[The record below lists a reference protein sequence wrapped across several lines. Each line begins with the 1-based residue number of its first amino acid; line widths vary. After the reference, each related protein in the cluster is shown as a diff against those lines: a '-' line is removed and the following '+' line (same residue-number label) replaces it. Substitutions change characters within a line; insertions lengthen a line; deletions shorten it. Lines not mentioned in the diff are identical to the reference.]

1 VIKSYFYKLFKL
13 FEYYDAMKENL
24 VDNLVDKFHV
34 TRDKIDLY
42 KEYLDVLSK
51 QFTVQDGRQLNQ
63 INSLEERTKVII
75 RRCLGN
81 LIILF
86 HLIYSKLNTIVP
98 MVQSKFNF
106 INRIVVSLYQVYQK
120 HDGQITKLLVES
132 FIDEFTKFSNGFQ
145 GCVNTCI
152 SYLNASP
159 TVLWFVPHFD
169 SFGILFEDYEYEDY
183 EVTSKQSFVFY
194 NNNSNHN
201 NNNGT
206 NNEEENNFFHVSP
219 SLFALNS
226 ETKKN
231 VLELALLFQ

>member
-1 VIKSYFYKLFKL
+1 
-13 FEYYDAMKENL
+13 M
-24 VDNLVDKFHV
+24 
-34 TRDKIDLY
+34 
-42 KEYLDVLSK
+42 
-51 QFTVQDGRQLNQ
+51 
-63 INSLEERTKVII
+63 
-75 RRCLGN
+75 
-81 LIILF
+81 
-86 HLIYSKLNTIVP
+86 
-98 MVQSKFNF
+98 
-106 INRIVVSLYQVYQK
+106 
-120 HDGQITKLLVES
+120 
-132 FIDEFTKFSNGFQ
+132 
-145 GCVNTCI
+145 
-152 SYLNASP
+152 NASP